1 MTATMLSFTR
11 TIDEATIHMA
21 MLAVASDLAATTA
34 PLEVPDL
41 AAVARQPVSL
51 GVAFADV
58 CALLGIAPSPFVQTA
73 LS

>member
-11 TIDEATIHMA
+11 TLDEATIHMA
-21 MLAVASDLAATTA
+21 MQAVASDLAATTA

-51 GVAFADV
+51 AVAFADL
-58 CALLGIAPSPFVQTA
+58 ASMLGVAPPAFVQAA
-73 LS
+73 LD

>member
-1 MTATMLSFTR
+1 MSATLLSFTR

-21 MLAVASDLAATTA
+21 MLAVASDLAGTTA

-51 GVAFADV
+51 AVAFADL
-58 CALLGIAPSPFVQTA
+58 ASMLGVAPPAFVRAA

>member
-11 TIDEATIHMA
+11 TLDEATIHLA
-21 MLAVASDLAATTA
+21 MLAVADALAATTA

-51 GVAFADV
+51 AVAFADL
-58 CALLGIAPSPFVQTA
+58 ASLLGVAPPAFVMVA
-73 LS
+73 LD

>member
-1 MTATMLSFTR
+1 MTAAMLSFTR
-11 TIDEATIHMA
+11 TIDEATIHRA

-51 GVAFADV
+51 AVAFADLAGMLGLAPPAFV
-58 CALLGIAPSPFVQTA
+58 IAALD
-73 LS
+73 

>member
-51 GVAFADV
+51 AVAFADL
-58 CALLGIAPSPFVQTA
+58 ASMLGVAPPAFVQTA

>member
-1 MTATMLSFTR
+1 MSARVLSFTR

-21 MLAVASDLAATTA
+21 MLAVAYDLAATTA

-51 GVAFADV
+51 AVAFADL
-58 CALLGIAPSPFVQTA
+58 ASMLGVAPPAFVQTA